1 MSDWSV
7 TNNAWIQI
15 WRVIIDKIGLTA
27 TFAALPPQFRGW
39 LSVVVITLL
48 ARLVTKKEEQIFQ
61 FQFLQLYS
69 TNWQDNAFKVT
80 LNGAQWAE
88 GSARPALGLIG
99 GPPQFRHRGSKS
111 KNSKKKILNF
121 FVKFRHI
128 DIFSKSFHTDRKSDQ
143 CYNLLMWWVQTSDS
157 YPAFWIFFLEHWLQ
171 KQVTKLRAQFLKSIC
186 FEEFRCKMEYK

>member
-111 KNSKKKILNF
+111 KNSKKNFEFFCEIPSHRHFFEVISYRSEIRSVLQFTYVMSSNFWQLSSFLNILS
-121 FVKFRHI
+121 RTLA
-128 DIFSKSFHTDRKSDQ
+128 SK
-143 CYNLLMWWVQTSDS
+143 TSDKIEGS
-157 YPAFWIFFLEHWLQ
+157 VFKINL
-171 KQVTKLRAQFLKSIC
+171 
-186 FEEFRCKMEYK
+186 FRGISL